1 MIIVNGTK
9 IVQNRFPDNTLLIR
23 PYFDDKEE
31 EFTILWRYESDAELF
46 TLYCLTQHIR
56 RIFSEPKITLILPYI
71 PNARMDRVKSEED
84 VFTLKYFAEAINS
97 MNFTQV
103 DVLDPH
109 SAVSEALINNIMINT
124 PEEEIKKAIAK
135 CNPDMLFYPDEGAM
149 KRYAALAPM
158 EYAFGVKKRD
168 WSSGKILG
176 LDIVGSDVAGKNILI
191 IDDICSRGGT
201 FYHAAKKL
209 KEAGA
214 ADIYLYITHCEDT
227 IYEGEL
233 LKDDSLIKR
242 IYTTDSLLTKTDDN
256 RIEVITSYYA

>member
-1 MIIVNGTK
+1 MIQVNGIK
-9 IVQNRFPDNTLLIR
+9 IVQNHFPDGTLLIKH
-23 PYFDDKEE
+23 FFEDDLE
-31 EFTILWRYESDAELF
+31 EFTILWKYESDAELF
-46 TLYCLTQHIR
+46 TLYCIVQHLR
-56 RIFSEPKITLILPYI
+56 RIFEKTEISLVMPYI
-71 PNARMDRVKSEED
+71 PHARMDRVKNEED
-84 VFTLKYFAEAINS
+84 VFTLKYFCEIINS
-97 MNFTQV
+97 MEFKQV

-109 SAVSEALINNIMINT
+109 SAVSEALINNIVIDT
-124 PEEEIKKAIAK
+124 PEEEINKAINK
-135 CNPDMLFYPDEGAM
+135 CNPDILFYPDEGAM

-168 WSSGKILG
+168 WSSGEILG
-176 LDIVGSDVAGKNILI
+176 LDIIGSNVAGKNILI

-233 LKDDSLIKR
+233 LKEDSLIKR
-242 IYTTDSLLTKTDDN
+242 IYTTDSLLTKTHDS